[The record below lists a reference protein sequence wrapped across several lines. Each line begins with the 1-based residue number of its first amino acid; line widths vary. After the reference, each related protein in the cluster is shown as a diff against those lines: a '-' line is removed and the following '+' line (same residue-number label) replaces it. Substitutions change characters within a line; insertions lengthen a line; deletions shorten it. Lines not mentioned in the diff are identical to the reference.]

1 KRNAV
6 VEFDAATWN
15 SKAAGV
21 NFPILTRVPPY
32 GRAVNTP
39 DPAITRASGTIKL
52 RVNLVGPQFTE
63 DKVFDYEVMASNTT
77 AIAGYHY
84 APITGKYTIPAK
96 SSFGEIT
103 IQLLNPGTATGYP
116 KDLALQLISN
126 PEAYASENYKIIV
139 LRIAP

>member
-1 KRNAV
+1 MKRFNLYFLLVLMVAATGCIKNEEVVYKRNAV

-52 RVNLVGPQFTE
+52 RVNLVGPQFSE
-63 DKVFDYEVMASNTT
+63 DK
-77 AIAGYHY
+77 
-84 APITGKYTIPAK
+84 
-96 SSFGEIT
+96 
-103 IQLLNPGTATGYP
+103 
-116 KDLALQLISN
+116 
-126 PEAYASENYKIIV
+126 
-139 LRIAP
+139 